1 MKIKVIGDE
10 FTCLGFTLSG
20 VSVTPVEGEDSV
32 AKEFEKALSDNDVG
46 IILVTENEADL
57 IRDKINKQKTEG
69 ELPLVVEIPSRSGWK
84 ERGKAL
90 ELIKRVLSISV

>member
-32 AKEFEKALSDNDVG
+32 AEEFEKALGDSDVG
-46 IILVTENEADL
+46 IILVTEKEADL